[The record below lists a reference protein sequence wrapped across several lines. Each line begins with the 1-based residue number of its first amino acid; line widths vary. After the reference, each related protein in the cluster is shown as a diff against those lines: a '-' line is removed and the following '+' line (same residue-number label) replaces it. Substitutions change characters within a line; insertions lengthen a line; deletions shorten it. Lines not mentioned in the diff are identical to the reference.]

1 MPRLLI
7 IAILALSTMFPS
19 MALATAQI
27 PDRILIDGQDYA
39 LNTNPLTPR
48 LVASGWLPPKEAMV
62 SSANWRGY
70 TASWEIAD
78 GKLVLRDAT
87 ILVAGEEPGDY
98 TPKSILGDLFPSA
111 AAPVVADWYSG
122 ALIVP
127 DGEMTHYVHM
137 GYGSSYERY
146 QVLRIVA
153 GRVVEHVRLS
163 ADEFE
168 RYKAD
173 KFEAFTATEEYR
185 KSLEELREQGDALS
199 DEQLRNFMM
208 SYYAEQYLSL

>member
-1 MPRLLI
+1 MCCGSRRCGRPAISRRSAPTSTGPARVPRSSGHTTARWRTSPRPTNPRSPGRRGAPGLGCDGFRCALPILRAVVDALPQGGPMPRLLI
-7 IAILALSTMFPS
+7 IAILALSTMIPS

-78 GKLVLRDAT
+78 GQLMLRDAT

-98 TPKSILGDLFPSA
+98 TPKSILDDVFL
-111 AAPVVADWYSG
+111 
-122 ALIVP
+122 
-127 DGEMTHYVHM
+127 
-137 GYGSSYERY
+137 
-146 QVLRIVA
+146 
-153 GRVVEHVRLS
+153 
-163 ADEFE
+163 
-168 RYKAD
+168 
-173 KFEAFTATEEYR
+173 
-185 KSLEELREQGDALS
+185 
-199 DEQLRNFMM
+199 
-208 SYYAEQYLSL
+208 

>member
-1 MPRLLI
+1 MSRLLT
-7 IAILALSTMFPS
+7 IAIVALAAMFPA

-27 PDRILIDGQDYA
+27 PDRIRIDGQDYA

-87 ILVAGEEPGDY
+87 ILVAGEEAGDY
-98 TPKSILGDLFPSA
+98 TPKSILGDLFPSTE
-111 AAPVVADWYSG
+111 APVVADWYRG

-127 DGEMTHYVHM
+127 DGERTTYVQI
-137 GYGSSYERY
+137 GYGSSD
-146 QVLRIVA
+146 A
-153 GRVVEHVRLS
+153 
-163 ADEFE
+163 
-168 RYKAD
+168 RYKVNHNAIGRASGR
-173 KFEAFTATEEYR
+173 ERSIR
-185 KSLEELREQGDALS
+185 KGVA
-199 DEQLRNFMM
+199 
-208 SYYAEQYLSL
+208 